1 MPDEPIHQGRF
12 DQRDDSRSGTPRNRQ
27 PHGNRQPHDGCSS
40 CVPRVLRPYRVVKRY
55 RGDRQAIGFTPDGWC
70 DLWRLQPGDVSWPDA
85 REG

>member
-1 MPDEPIHQGRF
+1 MPDEPIHLGRF

-27 PHGNRQPHDGCSS
+27 PHDGCAS
-40 CVPRVLRPYRVVKRY
+40 CMPKLLRPYRVVKRY
-55 RGDRQAIGFTPDGWC
+55 RGDRQAAGFTAADWC